1 MVSKAGAASPTP
13 HGVEEK
19 RLARVRAIAE
29 LRHPHLIVMRE
40 LDDGGYVAEIGS
52 GLTLGELQEARGPL
66 PLRVSLRILLDAMS
80 GLSALHRAR
89 IGAKTLDF
97 VHGEL
102 TPDNIVIGTD
112 GAARLV
118 PLVESHWL
126 PGASAAAEA
135 SGYTAPEKLLGD
147 AFDQRADV
155 FSAGVLL
162 WEAMMGRPL
171 FRGSQVDDIVTQ
183 LVGGKV
189 PYPAA
194 AGEDAEWS
202 ADLADVVMRA
212 LAVDPQDRWAHVGI
226 MGADIETIAEGRMA
240 KSIDLVVL
248 VTGREV
254 SRDSLSDEVTRP
266 LASIA
271 SLTPFA
277 NSIPVLDEPTSP
289 ASPEAMGMRRSDSS
303 EIITAVRTPVDLHPP
318 MPERRRWAIVA
329 GALSFSILLLAVA
342 GMKTLGQKPDASVS
356 TVLAMPAAQP
366 SVIETP
372 TVAQPEESAPL
383 ATVTTEP
390 ATIAPPPPKAAPL
403 APVTPAP
410 KPMPKAA
417 PPNAEAKPPRV
428 APKAAPPST
437 KSKAKDDPFGLS
449 RPVRTKPKDDQFGL

>member
-1 MVSKAGAASPTP
+1 MSKAGAASLAP
-13 HGVEEK
+13 HGAEDK

-40 LDDGGYVAEIGS
+40 LDDGGYMAEIGS
-52 GLTLGELQEARGPL
+52 GLTLSELQEARGPL
-66 PLRVSLRILLDAMS
+66 PMRVSLRILLDVMS

-89 IGAKTLDF
+89 IGPKSLEF
-97 VHGEL
+97 VHGEV

-126 PGASAAAEA
+126 EGAGAALEA
-135 SGYTAPEKLLGD
+135 RGYTAPEKLLGD

-155 FSAGVLL
+155 FSTGVLL

-171 FRGSQVDDIVTQ
+171 FRGAPVDDIVTQ

-189 PYPAA
+189 PRPEA
-194 AGEDAEWS
+194 AGEDADWS
-202 ADLADVVMRA
+202 ADLADVAMRA
-212 LAVDPQDRWAHVGI
+212 LSVDPKDRWAHVGI

-240 KSIDLVVL
+240 KSIDLIVL

-289 ASPEAMGMRRSDSS
+289 DSPEALGGRHSD
-303 EIITAVRTPVDLHPP
+303 TTQTVAMRTPASSRVP
-318 MPERRRWAIVA
+318 MDERRRWQIVA
-329 GALSFSILLLAVA
+329 GALSFGILLLVIAA
-342 GMKTLGQKPDASVS
+342 MKTLGSKPEASVS
-356 TVLAMPAAQP
+356 TVLSMPASQP
-366 SVIETP
+366 SLVESP
-372 TVAQPEESAPL
+372 NVAQPDEPVAEPPPAP
-383 ATVTTEP
+383 A
-390 ATIAPPPPKAAPL
+390 PPPKAAPP
-403 APVTPAP
+403 APAAGTAKVAP
-410 KPMPKAA
+410 KPAPAPA
-417 PPNAEAKPPRV
+417 PPNLDVRGPRI
-428 APKAAPPST
+428 PSKT
-437 KSKAKDDPFGLS
+437 TTAGKSKPKDDPFGLS
-449 RPVRTKPKDDQFGL
+449 RPVRSKPKDDPFGL